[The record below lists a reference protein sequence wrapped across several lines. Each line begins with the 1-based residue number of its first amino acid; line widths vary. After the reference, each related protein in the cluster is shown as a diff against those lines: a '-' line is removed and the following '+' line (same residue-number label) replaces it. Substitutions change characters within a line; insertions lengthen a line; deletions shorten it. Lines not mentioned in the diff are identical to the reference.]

1 MLKGEK
7 QWERDC
13 QQRVEWQSQLF
24 LKSNLGLCLLISIKR
39 LLFHQS
45 IWNLW
50 KSLATVLLSRFN
62 IECNYLADRQSVVS
76 MLHNQSKIISSPNQF
91 IMRINW
97 IRYAS
102 KSLGHRNCKSK
113 IQRLQLTA
121 RAQQNN
127 FLLQK
132 KQYHTLPPPGTKP
145 HRGLLKY
152 LGRCTLVSSMN
163 SFWRNIRIVGFPPE
177 VQSVPANG
185 LQGGHGKQAC

>member
-1 MLKGEK
+1 MKNSGREIASK
-7 QWERDC
+7 QWNG
-13 QQRVEWQSQLF
+13 RVSYFKKATWDSVYWFPLNGSYF
-24 LKSNLGLCLLISIKR
+24 
-39 LLFHQS
+39 S